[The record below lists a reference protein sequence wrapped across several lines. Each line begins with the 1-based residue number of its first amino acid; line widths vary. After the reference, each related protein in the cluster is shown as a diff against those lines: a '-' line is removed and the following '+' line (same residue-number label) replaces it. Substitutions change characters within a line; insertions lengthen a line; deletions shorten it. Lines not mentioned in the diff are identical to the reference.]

1 MKGKTIL
8 LVKNDR
14 DDLDLMLRTFQ
25 KSPAGL
31 EVIVVPDGLEALE
44 YLFGAGR
51 YADKAPEPPALIL
64 LDLNLPK
71 LNGLE
76 VLRRIKIDERTRVIS
91 VAVLTSS
98 EWDLLSAESLRL
110 GAEACLVKPVDRA
123 TVDQLAAKL
132 SIPGWEQRSS
142 AAE

>member
-8 LVKNDR
+8 LVEDDR
-14 DDLDLMLRTFQ
+14 DDLELTLRAFQ
-25 KSPAGL
+25 RSPSGL
-31 EVIVVPDGLEALE
+31 EVIVVRDGLEALDF
-44 YLFGAGR
+44 LFGTGC
-51 YADKAPEPPALIL
+51 YADKTPEPPALVL

-76 VLRRIKIDERTRVIS
+76 VLRRIKINERTRTIP

-110 GAEACLVKPVDRA
+110 GAEACLVKPVDRGA
-123 TVDQLAAKL
+123 VDQLAAKL
-132 SIPGWEQRSS
+132 SIPGLE
-142 AAE
+142 